1 MPGFMALLAALV
13 LVDVGSQAH
22 AQPGTGP
29 AWATMLIAA
38 ALLAVGGETA
48 GRLVRAWSRRHGAT
62 VGLRRVLI
70 GWDLTAQTLIIAAF
84 GWMCLEQG
92 WSSWAGSYVLAILPW
107 VGLMGIH
114 WLVLG
119 GGLRAIG
126 DAWCRTGF
134 AWQQFSLGIL
144 PMLLILPLVDAGDW
158 VVRAMDWGHVFA
170 GPYGWLLRL
179 AGGIASAAA
188 LVLVAPG
195 LLIRLWGARPLP
207 AGPGRDLVE
216 DCCRRTGI
224 RVAAVLAWPTPGG
237 RTYNAA
243 ALGLLPWWR
252 WVLVTEDLLRDFRPD
267 QVAAVVGH
275 ELGHVRHWHLLL
287 YLVVLGC
294 LVQVSLLI
302 APHVVGAGLLP
313 FLPELEATAVVLV
326 VLTLLGIRLGFG
338 PVSRACER
346 QADLAGAA
354 CAGQG
359 DVAAGA
365 PVMAEALST
374 VAMLSGQPENAPSW
388 RHRSIADRVAFL
400 QAVARQPS
408 LAVDHHRG
416 VRRMRLLIICLFIG
430 LGLSLLVQMW
440 THPLRGVLTAE
451 DAGTALQAEIQAR
464 PGLEQ
469 AFTAADAGDPA
480 PLIATLRQA
489 PTEAVQ
495 RVGLSLVR
503 IGTEGS
509 MVLGIPANDT
519 RAMYAYRH
527 RLKAFARVVTGE
539 PGLDRLLDNLTAYV
553 VVAGTD
559 APTADDL
566 VVAKETLPRLEAVL
580 QKPVGG
586 DHAVWD
592 TVGCIH
598 ARLGDWRAARNAF
611 AQALSRLEA
620 EGDTAAIALVGDLY
634 RRRLAAADLALAQG
648 SARLPM
654 EWDAAA
660 SATAAATV
668 VEAAPAPAAVPDPAP
683 APAAPGLPVP

>member
-13 LVDVGSQAH
+13 LVDVGSRAP

-38 ALLAVGGETA
+38 AVLAVGGECA
-48 GRLVRAWSRRHGAT
+48 GRLVRAWSRRQGAT
-62 VGLRRVLI
+62 IGLRRVLI
-70 GWDLTAQTLIIAAF
+70 GWDLCAQTVVVAAF

-92 WSSWAGSYVLAILPW
+92 WAAWAGSYVLAILPW
-107 VGLMGIH
+107 VGLMGVH
-114 WLVLG
+114 WLVLA

-126 DAWCRTGF
+126 DAWCRAGF

-158 VVRAMDWGHVFA
+158 VVRTMEWGHVFA

-179 AGGIASAAA
+179 AGGIAAAAA
-188 LVLVAPG
+188 LVLLAPG
-195 LLIRLWGARPLP
+195 LLIRLWGAKPLP

-224 RVAAVLAWPTPGG
+224 RVASVLAWPTPGG

-252 WVLVTEDLLRDFRPD
+252 WVLVTEDLLRDFRPE
-267 QVAAVVGH
+267 QVSAVIGH
-275 ELGHVRHWHLLL
+275 ELGHVRHRHLLL

-294 LVQVSLLI
+294 LVQVSLLV
-302 APHVVGAGLLP
+302 APHLVGAGLLP
-313 FLPELEATAVVLV
+313 FLPELEATAIVLV
-326 VLTLLGIRLGFG
+326 LLTLVGIRFGFG

-354 CAGQG
+354 CAGRG

-365 PVMAEALST
+365 PVMADALSS

-388 RHRSIADRVAFL
+388 RHRSIADRVAYL
-400 QAVARQPS
+400 HAVARRPA
-408 LAVDHHRG
+408 LAADHHRG

-451 DAGTALQAEIQAR
+451 DPGTALQAEVQAR
-464 PGLEQ
+464 PELGP
-469 AFTAADAGDPA
+469 AFAAADAGDQA
-480 PLIATLRQA
+480 PLIAVLRQA
-489 PTEAVQ
+489 PVESVQ
-495 RVGLSLVR
+495 RVALCLVR

-509 MVLGIPANDT
+509 TALGVPANDT

-539 PGLDRLLDNLTAYV
+539 PGLDRILDNLTAYV
-553 VVAGTD
+553 VVAGTEV
-559 APTADDL
+559 PTAEDL
-566 VVAKETLPRLEAVL
+566 AVARETLPRLEAAV
-580 QKPVGG
+580 QKPGPG

-592 TVGCIH
+592 TIGCVH

-611 AQALSRLEA
+611 AQALSRMEA
-620 EGDTAAIALVGDLY
+620 EGDSTVAALVGDLY
-634 RRRLAAADLALAQG
+634 RRRLAAADLAQAQG
-648 SARLPM
+648 TARLPM
-654 EWDAAA
+654 EWDAA
-660 SATAAATV
+660 
-668 VEAAPAPAAVPDPAP
+668 
-683 APAAPGLPVP
+683 